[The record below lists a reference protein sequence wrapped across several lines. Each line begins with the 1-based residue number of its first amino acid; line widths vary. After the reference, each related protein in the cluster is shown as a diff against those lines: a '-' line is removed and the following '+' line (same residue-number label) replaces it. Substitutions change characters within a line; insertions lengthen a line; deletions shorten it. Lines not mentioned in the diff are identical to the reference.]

1 MRLFRQYGAK
11 PTSWDPHDEGPSP
24 DFQPDLGHLGAGL
37 GEESVLSTQPLP
49 VALTIGAKEDEINRR
64 LLGSKAGKGQAAPS
78 LDRSFPR
85 SSLLA
90 RVGAK
95 GGVRPPN
102 PQASGEEAPTAF
114 GKWVID
120 SAMQEASEADCVQRC
135 EQAGSKGGEQDDR
148 FEFNS
153 PTPLDIQSAVT
164 VNQALSRA
172 EPSLE
177 TVIAEQ
183 ELPEGT
189 GADFVPAPE
198 GPQLG

>member
-11 PTSWDPHDEGPSP
+11 PTRWDPHDEGPFP

-49 VALTIGAKEDEINRR
+49 AALTIGAKEDEINRR
-64 LLGSKAGKGQAAPS
+64 LLGSKTGKGQAAPP
-78 LDRSFPR
+78 LNRSFPR
-85 SSLLA
+85 SSLLS

-102 PQASGEEAPTAF
+102 PQAGGEDEAPTAF
-114 GKWVID
+114 GRWVID

-164 VNQALSRA
+164 VNQALDRA
-172 EPSLE
+172 VPSLE

-189 GADFVPAPE
+189 WGGFCPRP
-198 GPQLG
+198 